1 MFQLPIASQQN
12 YPVSLKTV
20 LLILKILWVLN
31 LDRAQWGP
39 YSCLRHCDDPD
50 GCFTAWSSARRL
62 GWLGAG
68 WGGLGQA
75 GAVARVLAL
84 VEAGSSVLLNVHS
97 ELSSPPWPSRA
108 GLLTRQLRTSQ
119 DEEAGGA
126 HSLIRVGHRL
136 GQIQGEGLFPGSA
149 LL

>member
-1 MFQLPIASQQN
+1 M
-12 YPVSLKTV
+12 
-20 LLILKILWVLN
+20 
-31 LDRAQWGP
+31 
-39 YSCLRHCDDPD
+39 
-50 GCFTAWSSARRL
+50 
-62 GWLGAG
+62 
-68 WGGLGQA
+68 GQA

-84 VEAGSSVLLNVHS
+84 VEASSLVLLNVHS
-97 ELSSPPWPSRA
+97 ELSSPPRPSPSDLSCRRA